1 MFPSCKWE
9 LNCIFLLHLQDG
21 WLHGDTDQ
29 NFAGRTRGLWN
40 TFGWRHLERRSPRTA
55 WVFLLAMAPSTF
67 FFRTFPEH
75 VFMRSV
81 FFDYPFLFQ
90 LVCYWFLWTKIVLVR
105 NIFCWW
111 FRNPINQFEVG
122 SSSYSWRVLGTHP
135 RPVVGLGLGISSS
148 ICPNV
153 SPRGARHWDFS
164 VSQPKEM
171 ENTSMRHCGRGND
184 THVSSRISVLESFQR
199 WEVPEEL
206 DISWYNITLS
216 IICLQATSVSILYTC
231 I

>member
-9 LNCIFLLHLQDG
+9 SNCIFLRHLQDV

-67 FFRTFPEH
+67 FFRTFPKH
-75 VFMRSV
+75 VFMRGVS
-81 FFDYPFLFQ
+81 FWFPFLIQF
-90 LVCYWFLWTKIVLVR
+90 VCYWFLCTKIVLVR
-105 NIFCWW
+105 NNKIFLLMVQKSGE
-111 FRNPINQFEVG
+111 NQFSVG

-148 ICPNV
+148 ICPTSLPGEPGIEISRFLN
-153 SPRGARHWDFS
+153 PKRWRTPPWGTAR
-164 VSQPKEM
+164 
-171 ENTSMRHCGRGND
+171 
-184 THVSSRISVLESFQR
+184 
-199 WEVPEEL
+199 
-206 DISWYNITLS
+206 
-216 IICLQATSVSILYTC
+216 
-231 I
+231 

>member
-29 NFAGRTRGLWN
+29 NLAGRTRGLWN

-148 ICPNV
+148 ICPTYLPGEPGIEISRFL
-153 SPRGARHWDFS
+153 SPKRWRTPPWGTAVGATTHTFQAGFLTWNLFS
-164 VSQPKEM
+164 VGKCQKSL
-171 ENTSMRHCGRGND
+171 
-184 THVSSRISVLESFQR
+184 I
-199 WEVPEEL
+199 
-206 DISWYNITLS
+206 
-216 IICLQATSVSILYTC
+216 
-231 I
+231 